1 MEMPLIEEE
10 LAKLKDLID
19 KMKHV
24 SEGEYVLADHTNT
37 FREYVSVSLE
47 ALKKLYEYYKAKF
60 GEELKIVED
69 NIEMAESRLKF
80 LPEVKYGDVVATRD
94 HNIIIDCLKSIEVSL
109 IEIDKSLWIGDI
121 GKLYELYKE
130 ILYVI

>member
-1 MEMPLIEEE
+1 MSLIEEE
-10 LAKLKDLID
+10 LAKLKDLIG
-19 KMKHV
+19 KMRHV

-37 FREYVSVSLE
+37 FREYVSVGLE
-47 ALKKLYEYYKAKF
+47 ALKKIYEYYKAKF
-60 GEELKIVED
+60 GERLKIVED
-69 NIEMAESRLKF
+69 NIEMAENRLKF

-109 IEIDKSLWIGDI
+109 IEIDKSLWTASMEE
-121 GKLYELYKE
+121 LYRLYKE